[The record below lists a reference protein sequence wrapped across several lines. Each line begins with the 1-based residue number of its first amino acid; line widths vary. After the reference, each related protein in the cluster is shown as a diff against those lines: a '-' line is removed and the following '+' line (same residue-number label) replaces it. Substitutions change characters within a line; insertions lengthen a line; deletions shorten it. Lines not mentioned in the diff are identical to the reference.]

1 MSSVWIAKTLRRK
14 MTELAGDQSGY
25 EAYLA
30 QFSKGRFAAAAKVKI
45 ASSRPPTT
53 NEEDAE
59 LRRLRRERQKPAAER
74 AWLREETARARAE
87 LENQRQQIASR
98 TERQSKRVSEG
109 APRPWKITEPIP
121 FVRLPVGT
129 ELNY

>member
-1 MSSVWIAKTLRRK
+1 
-14 MTELAGDQSGY
+14 MTDRITNVTQSKQIPRYGKLQDRDWDRGDQSGY

-59 LRRLRRERQKPAAER
+59 LRRLKRERQKPAAER
-74 AWLREETARARAE
+74 AWLREDTARARAE
-87 LENQRQQIASR
+87 LENQR
-98 TERQSKRVSEG
+98 
-109 APRPWKITEPIP
+109 
-121 FVRLPVGT
+121 
-129 ELNY
+129 

>member
-1 MSSVWIAKTLRRK
+1 MTGTKISLLMTDRITNVTQSKQIPRYGKLQDRDWDRGDYVFRLDRQDAPSED
-14 MTELAGDQSGY
+14 TELAGDQSGY

-74 AWLREETARARAE
+74 AWLREDTARARAE
-87 LENQRQQIASR
+87 LENQR
-98 TERQSKRVSEG
+98 
-109 APRPWKITEPIP
+109 
-121 FVRLPVGT
+121 
-129 ELNY
+129 